1 VEAEG
6 AQDRLTR
13 PVPDMPGTRLA
24 ERALPAGLQ
33 IGGAEDHRC
42 AAAPGLGPATCHPG
56 ASQWAAA
63 LVAAK
68 RFLVDT
74 AEAVGPELS
83 APVLL
88 DYATRYRAHLA
99 ALVAA
104 SRNAEDGDITPGGIS

>member
-1 VEAEG
+1 VH
-6 AQDRLTR
+6 D
-13 PVPDMPGTRLA
+13 PSLA
-24 ERALPAGLQ
+24 TPEQ
-33 IGGAEDHRC
+33 
-42 AAAPGLGPATCHPG
+42 LGPATCHPG
-56 ASQWAAA
+56 ASQWGAA

-68 RFLVDT
+68 QFLVDT

-104 SRNAEDGDITPGGIS
+104 SRYVEGGDITPGGMS